1 MTIDHKR
8 SWYSGRDALIVG
20 GLGYIGWNLTTALL
34 DAGSKVTVVTP
45 QRARHEARA
54 AACEAR
60 GGRVIEADVRDRA
73 AMRAAARQQVVIFNV
88 SGQSGALRSVQEP
101 AADLDVNCA
110 GSLSLL
116 EALRHESAAAKLVFA
131 SSRLTYGAARAL
143 PVAED
148 HPLAPLCPHGA
159 HKMVVEQ
166 YLAIYSRLYG
176 VRATSLRITNP
187 YGPGQPSD
195 RSAYGVINYL
205 IHRALSGQS
214 LPIYGDGRQLRDYVY
229 VSDVVEAMLIAG
241 ADAISDGKV
250 YNIGSGAGTAMVDAA
265 RLIVSIA
272 GAGHVEH
279 VPWPALVEEI
289 DTGDFVAD
297 ISRAAAE
304 LGWRPTATLTEG
316 LQRTIAASMA
326 RSADR

>member
-1 MTIDHKR
+1 MTIDNRH
-8 SWYSGRDALIVG
+8 SWYSGRHVLIVG

-34 DAGSKVTVVTP
+34 DAGSNVAVITP
-45 QRARHEARA
+45 QRAHHEARA
-54 AACEAR
+54 TDCEAR
-60 GGRVIEADVRDRA
+60 GGSVIEADVRDRA
-73 AMRAAARQQVVIFNV
+73 AMRAAARQQTVIFNV

-101 AADLDVNCA
+101 AADLDANCA

-116 EALRHESAAAKLVFA
+116 EAIRLESAEAKLVFA
-131 SSRLTYGAARAL
+131 SSRLVYGAAHTL

-148 HPLAPLCPHGA
+148 HPLVPLCPHGA
-159 HKMVVEQ
+159 HKMVIEQ
-166 YLAIYSRLYG
+166 YLAIYGRLYG

-187 YGPGQPSD
+187 YGPGQPGE

-214 LPIYGDGRQLRDYVY
+214 LSMYGDGRQLRDYVY
-229 VSDVVEAMLIAG
+229 VTDVVEAMLLAG
-241 ADAISDGKV
+241 ANGISDGKV
-250 YNIGSGAGTAMVDAA
+250 YNVGSGVGTAMVDAA

-279 VPWPALVEEI
+279 IPWPPMVEEI

-297 ISRAAAE
+297 VSRAAAE